1 MFRHRSSEKVVVAG
15 SASFALLYS
24 VVVLVYVATVPD
36 LRFRVLMSDDDRPA
50 PFGVVIRDMPGI
62 ELRGTRPEVGDTLVR
77 IGDQPIRSFGDYARS
92 LRRMRRATVPPGGL
106 LNSGDD
112 PSLVRE
118 PLPSLVEMDN
128 GVRLVEVE
136 FLHDGGSRTAWIV
149 VQSLPPGELLL
160 TLVWFLLQLGITAVS
175 VLAVWHRP
183 FDHPAR
189 GFFAMC
195 IVTMGAFV
203 GGFHWWVLASAL
215 PLNIPFVGCALF
227 VPAVSLHFFLTY
239 PRRTWPLKRIPRLSL
254 VLLYAVPTITFLL
267 MVGML
272 AYVEWQTHIGSDAA
286 TESVL
291 KTMRVHRDWI
301 YGYLTFAAACFV
313 IMLTA
318 LAHGYLRT
326 SNSIER
332 SQMRLIFWGGVSA
345 VLPIGYTLY
354 LAFFNRVEFA
364 LGRAKLSMFLASLS
378 FMLAYA
384 VAILRYKLM
393 LIDQIVSKGMRYYAA
408 RIGLT
413 ILFAGLVSVGG
424 LVVSLWSAGVSTGP
438 SFQQLV
444 MLGAVLAIAVTVVLW
459 GRDRLQQLIDRSFY
473 REKYQLDKALQRMNR
488 AVERVVDRETLAE
501 RMIGSCREVLRPE
514 RIAVYLRDPGR
525 PSFQLVAVEGT
536 SDLPAHFVVD
546 EELMRILES
555 ESAVA
560 RSPSP
565 LLMGPSTAQQMLRAL
580 RAEVLY
586 AFDSQGEISGAVALG
601 PKQNG
606 TPYTAEDLTFLNAL
620 AQITN
625 VAMHSVKVQQDIV
638 RLNEELQLKV
648 ERIDEQ
654 RRVIAML
661 QEEIRMNQA
670 GANTPNIRSEAEF
683 ERGQIKGSSPAI
695 QKVLDTV
702 RKVAQSESSVLI
714 TGPSGTGKELL
725 AHAIHVNSSRR
736 NNPMI
741 SVHCAALSSS
751 LLESELFGHVKGAF
765 TGAHK
770 DRVGRFELAHGGTL
784 FLDEI
789 GDISLETQIKLL
801 RVLQTRQFEPV
812 GGTRTVQV
820 DVRLITATHQD
831 LKKLIAEGK
840 FREDLYYRLNVISI
854 TLPTLAERKEDI
866 YELSLHFLKHS
877 AQRVGKPV
885 SQISDEAVEALK
897 RYSWPGNIRE
907 LQNVLERA
915 VVLAEGECISIR
927 DLPREVVEYR
937 LQRVERR
944 PGNELGACLATLP
957 PGADILES
965 GVTTQRKMWRGELA
979 EQEAIKDALHA
990 ANGNKAEAARL
1001 LGIPRSTLFSKLRK
1015 YRINKPR

>member
-1 MFRHRSSEKVVVAG
+1 MLRHRSWEKGVVASSG
-15 SASFALLYS
+15 GFALLYA
-24 VVVLVYVATVPD
+24 VVVLVYVATIPD
-36 LRFRVLMSDDDRPA
+36 LRFRVLMSDDDRQA
-50 PFGVVIRDMPGI
+50 PQGVVVRDMPGI
-62 ELRGTRPEVGDTLVR
+62 EFRGTPPVVGDVLIR
-77 IGDQPIRSFGDYARS
+77 IGDQPIRSFGDFARS

-118 PLPSLVEMDN
+118 PLPSLVELDN

-136 FLHDGGSRTAWIV
+136 FLHDGTPGTAWV
-149 VQSLPPGELLL
+149 VIQSLPPGELLL

-175 VLAVWHRP
+175 ALAVWHRP
-183 FDHPAR
+183 FDRPAR
-189 GFFAMC
+189 VFFAMC
-195 IVTMGAFV
+195 VVTMGAFV
-203 GGFHWWVLASAL
+203 GGFHWWVLASSL

-239 PRRTWPLKRIPRLSL
+239 PRQTWPLKRIPRLSL
-254 VLLYAVPTITFLL
+254 VLLYAVPTITFVL
-267 MVGML
+267 MAGML
-272 AYVEWQTHIGSDAA
+272 AYVEWQTHIGSNAA
-286 TESVL
+286 TEAAL
-291 KTMRVHRDWI
+291 KTLRVHRDAI

-326 SNSIER
+326 SNPIER

-345 VLPIGYTLY
+345 VLPIGYTLS
-354 LAFFNRVEFA
+354 LAFFDRVEFA

-384 VAILRYKLM
+384 IAILRYKLM

-408 RIGLT
+408 RLGLT
-413 ILFAGLVSVGG
+413 SVFAGLVSVGG

-438 SFQQLV
+438 SLQQLV
-444 MLGAVLAIAVTVVLW
+444 MLGAVLAIAVTAALW
-459 GRDRLQQLIDRSFY
+459 GRDRLQQLLDRRFY

-525 PSFQLVAVEGT
+525 PSFQLIAVEGA
-536 SDLPAHFVVD
+536 SDLPAQFVVD
-546 EELMRILES
+546 EELMRVLES

-560 RSPSP
+560 RSLSP
-565 LLMGPSTAQQMLRAL
+565 LLLGPSSAQQMLRAL

-648 ERIDEQ
+648 ERIEEQ

-661 QEEIRMNQA
+661 QDELRMSQA
-670 GANTPNIRSEAEF
+670 GTDSPETSSETEF
-683 ERGQIKGSSPAI
+683 ERSQIKGSSPAI
-695 QKVLDTV
+695 LRVLDTV
-702 RKVAQSESSVLI
+702 RKVSQSESSVLI

-770 DRVGRFELAHGGTL
+770 DRVGRFELANGGTL

-812 GGTRTVQV
+812 GSTRTVQV

-831 LKKLIAEGK
+831 LKKLIAEGR

-866 YELSLHFLKHS
+866 YELALHFLKRS
-877 AQRVGKPV
+877 AQRVGKPI

-907 LQNVLERA
+907 LENVLERA
-915 VVLAEGECISIR
+915 VVLAEGDCISIR
-927 DLPREVVEYR
+927 DLPREVIENRWQR
-937 LQRVERR
+937 LERSSGGEHATSLVAIPQRGEVLDD
-944 PGNELGACLATLP
+944 GMM
-957 PGADILES
+957 
-965 GVTTQRKMWRGELA
+965 TQRKLWRGELA
-979 EQEAIKDALHA
+979 EQEAIKDALLA